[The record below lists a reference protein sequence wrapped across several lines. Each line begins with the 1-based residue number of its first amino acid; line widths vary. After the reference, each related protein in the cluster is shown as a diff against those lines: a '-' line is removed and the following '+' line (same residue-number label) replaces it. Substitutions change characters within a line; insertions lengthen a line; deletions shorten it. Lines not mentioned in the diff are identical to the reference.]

1 MIIELPKLNFDPK
14 SLAPAISAETI
25 DYHYNKHHTMYVEN
39 INKLIVGTEFENLS
53 LEEIIQ
59 KSSAGPIFNNA
70 AQVWNHNFYF
80 EALSPKPEIM
90 PNLILLENIIE
101 KWGSLDNF
109 KVEFNKMAISN
120 FGSGWTWLIKD
131 KNSGKLDI
139 INTSN
144 AITPISNPENSQI
157 PLLVC
162 DVWEHA
168 YYIDYRNKRAK
179 YLDNFWKVLDW
190 KIVERRFK

>member
-1 MIIELPKLNFDPK
+1 MIIELPKLCFDPK

-25 DYHYNKHHTMYVEN
+25 DYHYNKHHATYVEN
-39 INKLIVGTEFENLS
+39 INKLIVWTEFENMS
-53 LEEIIQ
+53 LEEII
-59 KSSAGPIFNNA
+59 KTAPEGSIFNNA

-80 EALSPKPEIM
+80 EALSPKPEVM

-109 KVEFNKMAISN
+109 KVEFNKMAVAN
-120 FGSGWTWLIKD
+120 FGSGWTWLVKSETWI
-131 KNSGKLDI
+131 LDI
-139 INTSN
+139 LNTSN
-144 AITPISNPENSQI
+144 ADTPISYTENSQI